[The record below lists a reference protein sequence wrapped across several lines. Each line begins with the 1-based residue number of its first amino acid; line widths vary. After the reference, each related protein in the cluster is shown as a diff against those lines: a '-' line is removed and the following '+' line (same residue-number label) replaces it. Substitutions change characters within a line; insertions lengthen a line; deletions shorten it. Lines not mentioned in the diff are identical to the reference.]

1 MTATFPQRSNSYAD
15 VVNRKLPVNIVNDT
29 IDSPLIELT
38 DYLIYI
44 NVNDTVE
51 PRKFIKS
58 VTDKYDEKTDIS
70 KVSITSTVDTTTAG
84 VNQIKYEYTD
94 SKGLT
99 GHSFLIVIVR
109 EG

>member
-1 MTATFPQRSNSYAD
+1 MT
-15 VVNRKLPVNIVNDT
+15 K
-29 IDSPLIELT
+29 
-38 DYLIYI
+38 
-44 NVNDTVE
+44 
-51 PRKFIKS
+51 
-58 VTDKYDEKTDIS
+58 KTDIS